1 MSPFYMD
8 MPRVMR
14 VEQLLT
20 ELTWIVAGVVL
31 VLNVVYHV
39 VFLNTSLRALQTL
52 KQVDIYFLEAHIH
65 KIHIAP

>member
-1 MSPFYMD
+1 MD

-14 VEQLLT
+14 VKQLLT

-39 VFLNTSLRALQTL
+39 VFLNTSLGALQTL
-52 KQVDIYFLEAHIH
+52 KQVDI
-65 KIHIAP
+65 